1 MIWYRRTV
9 AANCSIYLQCR
20 CKRRNGRYISSPF
33 WSFILT
39 PRRKT
44 DSIKDLY
51 YPKLTRVNG
60 VLITFFVTLTFLIL
74 STAEEKNKSDCWCEI
89 EDQVRKLR
97 YGIRKAFNLSLTPF
111 LLQSKG
117 TPTSTLKWDVPL
129 GVSSSRWSVARA
141 KLLNSI
147 FGSQRRTLYFKWSKT
162 LEHLNWSKFFFVFLA
177 L

>member
-20 CKRRNGRYISSPF
+20 CKRRNGRYISSLF

-111 LLQSKG
+111 LQSILWK
-117 TPTSTLKWDVPL
+117 
-129 GVSSSRWSVARA
+129 
-141 KLLNSI
+141 NSAFRTFTGNFI
-147 FGSQRRTLYFKWSKT
+147 RTLNHSPMKQKT
-162 LEHLNWSKFFFVFLA
+162 
-177 L
+177 